1 MRFFESKLPSA
12 ACVACFTLCLEREG
26 VFDADGGQLDIPC
39 GSACCVDVV
48 SVKGGLGDSVF

>member
-1 MRFFESKLPSA
+1 M
-12 ACVACFTLCLEREG
+12 
-26 VFDADGGQLDIPC
+26 FDADGGQLDNPC